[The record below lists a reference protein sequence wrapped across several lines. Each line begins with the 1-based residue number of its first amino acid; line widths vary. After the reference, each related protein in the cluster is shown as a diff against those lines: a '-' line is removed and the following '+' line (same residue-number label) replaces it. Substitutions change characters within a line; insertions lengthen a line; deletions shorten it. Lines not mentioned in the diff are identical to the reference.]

1 MMLNKS
7 DLNMSKQAELL
18 RRSRLARFTAPLK
31 RKSSIRIDVQRLFF
45 ACLSLMLVFSGLSG
59 CLNGAGDE
67 EGLQLAVNYDQTS
80 GTILHQYEDGEL
92 VHVENVVLT
101 FDFEGTTSA
110 KTLETFGVN
119 RLDGRPGTT
128 VDASISNEVS
138 VEFTEHGLHELALF
152 ASDSVEQRIVLIT
165 VRIEWRI
172 EWTEIST
179 SEPMPMELDTSPLNN
194 GTPPSVLVIE
204 STVHNPA
211 LVANIGGGQE
221 VDVTWALID
230 EADQACQSQPG
241 TIQDG
246 ESSTWNTVHFN
257 TNEVHQLQI
266 TYEEGQDAIDVQQTI
281 DVQYET
287 LETPPNA

>member
-1 MMLNKS
+1 MALSAFARLKNS
-7 DLNMSKQAELL
+7 DIITEKQGEFF
-18 RRSRLARFTAPLK
+18 RKRTTALVTTRLK
-31 RKSSIRIDVQRLFF
+31 RKPSIRSDVQRLLF
-45 ACLSLMLVFSGLSG
+45 ACLSLMLVFTGLSG
-59 CLNGAGDE
+59 CLNGADDE
-67 EGLQLAVNYDQTS
+67 DGLQIAVAYEQTS
-80 GTILHQYEDGEL
+80 GTILHQYEEGEL

-101 FDFEGTTSA
+101 FDFEGTTST

-128 VDASISNEVS
+128 VDASTSHEVS

-172 EWTEIST
+172 EWTETST
-179 SEPMPMELDTSPLNN
+179 SEPMPMELDTSPPNN

-241 TIQDG
+241 TVQDL
-246 ESSTWNTVHFN
+246 SLIH
-257 TNEVHQLQI
+257 I
-266 TYEEGQDAIDVQQTI
+266 
-281 DVQYET
+281 
-287 LETPPNA
+287 

>member
-1 MMLNKS
+1 M
-7 DLNMSKQAELL
+7 
-18 RRSRLARFTAPLK
+18 
-31 RKSSIRIDVQRLFF
+31 
-45 ACLSLMLVFSGLSG
+45 
-59 CLNGAGDE
+59 
-67 EGLQLAVNYDQTS
+67 QLAVAYEQTS
-80 GTILHQYEDGEL
+80 GTILHQYENGEL

-128 VDASISNEVS
+128 VDASMGNEVS

-172 EWTEIST
+172 EWTEAST

-221 VDVTWALID
+221 VDVMWALID